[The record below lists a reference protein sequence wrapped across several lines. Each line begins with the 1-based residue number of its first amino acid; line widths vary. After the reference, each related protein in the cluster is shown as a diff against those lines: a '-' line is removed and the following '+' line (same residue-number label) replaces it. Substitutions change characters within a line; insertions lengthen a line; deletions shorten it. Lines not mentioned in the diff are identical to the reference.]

1 MRVSFFFLCAG
12 DRDLERLDREEL
24 RRPLELPAGDRDLDL
39 RRPDEE
45 LASGLRD
52 RPLNE
57 SWRLFEGESRR
68 LPRSGVGDRFE
79 RLK

>member
-45 LASGLRD
+45 LLGQPKFIAQKKMVANVK
-52 RPLNE
+52 LNIALH
-57 SWRLFEGESRR
+57 SDLLLSLATKKG
-68 LPRSGVGDRFE
+68 
-79 RLK
+79 